1 MFQEKKVQC
10 KDREFYCAR
19 REGDNAA
26 EIAPNI
32 FLLKVEVEGEHS
44 REKLC

>member
-1 MFQEKKVQC
+1 MQC
-10 KDREFYCAR
+10 KDKEFYCAR
-19 REGDNAA
+19 RERHNAA
-26 EIAPNI
+26 EIAANI